1 MREKALRIGMVF
13 SEDKGDTHIMKM
25 IKVLGVLTL
34 ALALAAPASAL
45 TVTAVDVTTPAQSLA
60 GLLAIDLVATK
71 GGGEGNP
78 NAFEVHATGVRQE
91 YFAGVLATPNMDNAG
106 FLPVPGNDTHL
117 LFAGSQLV
125 AFNGADGPQDVVS
138 PFTSTYNGD
147 QMSLT
152 PAAATAAGSSFAF
165 MHLVYDA
172 VIGGSVSGQV
182 AQPVGPTAVPYSFSF
197 PAGPPIPLPAA
208 LPLGLA
214 GMGLLTVIR
223 RKLS

>member
-1 MREKALRIGMVF
+1 
-13 SEDKGDTHIMKM
+13 MKM
-25 IKVLGVLTL
+25 IKVLGVLSL

-45 TVTAVDVTTPAQSLA
+45 TVTAVDVTTPVQAGL

-71 GGGEGNP
+71 DMGDANNP

-91 YFAGVLATPNMDNAG
+91 YFVGLLPTPDMSNAA
-106 FLPVPGNDTHL
+106 FLPVPGNDTHM
-117 LFAGSQLV
+117 LFSGTQWV

-138 PFTSTYNGD
+138 PFTSTYDGD
-147 QMSLT
+147 QMSLVPPT
-152 PAAATAAGSSFAF
+152 ATSFSF

-172 VIGGSVSGQV
+172 ELGGSVYGLAASSGL
-182 AQPVGPTAVPYSFSF
+182 PVPASYSFTF
-197 PAGPPIPLPAA
+197 PEAGPPIPLPAA